1 MKTSVTVW
9 NLQEAVSET
18 EFNVHVTVWN
28 LQEAVSETEFNVQG
42 VPSRSH
48 WWEGGEKVGLGGG
61 RTLSHDTS
69 LTALATESSGAEMT
83 QQNCATLGAND
94 WSFNISTSS
103 LH

>member
-18 EFNVHVTVWN
+18 E
-28 LQEAVSETEFNVQG
+28 LNVQG

-61 RTLSHDTS
+61 RSLSRDTS
-69 LTALATESSGAEMT
+69 STALATGNSGAEMT
-83 QQNCATLGAND
+83 QQNCSTLDANG
-94 WSFNISTSS
+94 WSFTLEAISHSMPMLES
-103 LH
+103 RKFELI